1 MVILICTEMVNLL
14 CTENSCTKVGTLA
27 VWQSRTPKQPS
38 RSTSDPLQS
47 GPRRTG
53 GAAMPQ
59 DCTPQ
64 QCHCHGTGPPLWQTL
79 LKKAGEIPVREKRLP
94 KNSTTTSNLITA
106 SQVVGSLTA
115 SQKVEDLICRSRR
128 KRGGIGVSCTPF
140 FPGPFP
146 GKPRQVRR
154 TFSPAPCLQHARVVA

>member
-27 VWQSRTPKQPS
+27 VWPPRSPKQPS
-38 RSTSDPLQS
+38 RCTRHPLQS
-47 GPRRTG
+47 GPRPTG
-53 GAAMPQ
+53 GAALPQ

-64 QCHCHGTGPPLWQTL
+64 QGHGTGPPLL
-79 LKKAGEIPVREKRLP
+79 RGKRCLKRQARYRYARNACQQLDHH
-94 KNSTTTSNLITA
+94 LIS
-106 SQVVGSLTA
+106 SQHRKFVGYLTA
-115 SQKVEDLICRSRR
+115 SQKVEDLICRSRH
-128 KRGGIGVSCTPF
+128 KRGGIGVSCAPF